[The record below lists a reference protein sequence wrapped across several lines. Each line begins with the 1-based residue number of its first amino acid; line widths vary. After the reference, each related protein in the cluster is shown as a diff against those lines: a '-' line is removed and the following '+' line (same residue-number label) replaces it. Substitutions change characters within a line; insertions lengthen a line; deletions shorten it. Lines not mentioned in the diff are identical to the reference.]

1 MLPINLL
8 GGCRSHA
15 HRASYEQSFGCTD
28 DIKGSTCGDWN
39 TPTLPTGMGF
49 PRHNVPQYM
58 GNGVWDA
65 RGVVLLTTAVGAMLG
80 DPFQFA
86 RSPNLELLI
95 RLLRGQET
103 DALAEAFSSGWP
115 LDDRYVGYMWS
126 TETRDRLLNLLR
138 QRFNRDYLTGSTL
151 WSQLPAEIRQQLEQ
165 TPPSSLPEEVAA
177 CAAALLMDLDFASR
191 SGADIWFLES
201 MPDDARHDA
210 HYVYHDE
217 QTPSFWTPLFE
228 GLGEDTKDPHG
239 VLYTCAYQST
249 ASGWYGGNMTTVFAP
264 KNVPWGSGMDRFWL
278 DRGCPGPT
286 PRGRDTGDWNRA
298 FCDRRAMSLDEGT
311 NGNPDGG
318 ELRTP
323 NYKTAAEIDGVIL
336 YPWHQWH
343 EDALN
348 DLNQHGGDMS
358 SLVKATQW
366 AIFRVPTPSRADA
379 VPLAFVLAPGSLS
392 DDVYGIEHRCCPLT
406 FSASPSTP
414 QVGKTQRKDGMEISV
429 ADRPWPSERQIPVWG
444 VLYTC
449 SRSNVLQTPWSA
461 ELPTERDRV
470 HGCAAARALQE
481 HAASLDAPTREAGRQ
496 VSVSDEIKAQLAALR
511 VWSPDASV
519 DLASN
524 AATVS
529 SPRPREYVCAL
540 TLAGL
545 AGMMST
551 CGPYQ

>member
-1 MLPINLL
+1 
-8 GGCRSHA
+8 
-15 HRASYEQSFGCTD
+15 
-28 DIKGSTCGDWN
+28 
-39 TPTLPTGMGF
+39 
-49 PRHNVPQYM
+49 M
-58 GNGVWDA
+58 GNAVWDA

-86 RSPNLELLI
+86 RSANLELLI

-103 DALAEAFSSGWP
+103 DALVESFSPEWP
-115 LDDRYVGYMWS
+115 LDDRYVGYQWS
-126 TETRDRLLNLLR
+126 TETRDRLFTALR
-138 QRFNRDYLTGSTL
+138 QRFNRDYLTGSSL

-165 TPPSSLPEEVAA
+165 TPPSSLPEEAA
-177 CAAALLMDLDFASR
+177 VCAAALLMDLDFASR

-201 MPDDARHDA
+201 MPDNARDDA
-210 HYVYHDE
+210 HYVYRDE

-228 GLGEDTKDPHG
+228 GMGEDHMDPHG
-239 VLYTCAYQST
+239 VVYTSAYQST
-249 ASGWYGGNMTTVFAP
+249 ANGWYGGNMTTVFGP
-264 KNVPWGSGMDRFWL
+264 KDVSWGSGMDRFWL

-286 PRGRDTGDWNRA
+286 PRGWDTGDWNGD
-298 FCDRRAMSLDEGT
+298 FCERRGWWPAPDE
-311 NGNPDGG
+311 NSARNADGG

-348 DLNQHGGDMS
+348 YLNRHGGDPS
-358 SLVKATQW
+358 WLVTAIQW
-366 AIFRVPTPSRADA
+366 AIFRVPTPARADA
-379 VPLAFVLAPGSLS
+379 VPLAFVLAPSSLS

-406 FSASPSTP
+406 FAASPPPP
-414 QVGKTQRKDGMEISV
+414 QLGGSQREDGMEISV
-429 ADRPWPSERQIPVWG
+429 ADRPWPSDRQIPVWG

-449 SRSNVLQTPWSA
+449 SRSNVLQAPSA
-461 ELPTERDRV
+461 AEVPTGRDRV

-496 VSVSDEIKAQLAALR
+496 ASVPDEIKAQLAALR
-511 VWSPDASV
+511 VWSPEASV
-519 DLASN
+519 DLARN

-529 SPRPREYVCAL
+529 SPRPREYVCAI

-545 AGMMST
+545 SGMMST
-551 CGPYQ
+551 CGP